1 MANSRHYYKGIQI
14 EEPEGWQNM
23 EVTITFGDGRTEI
36 SINNDNLVFKGD
48 DAKKIIDDF
57 AINGYFEAREYR
69 IEIGELLNPALTYN
83 GILNPSKSPTFIDCN
98 QIQIPL
104 ERKQGNDWLIEVAE
118 SFSYRFLASS
128 DYNGRGSISDS
139 DYIKVPY
146 IINYIPDGMQL
157 LFLAISTFMLTKE
170 LVESVKSVAT
180 QTVDLIKQVVPNVG
194 TSVGLGAGVVTSW
207 SIGQV
212 VGAIVNLAVTIAY
225 TVGIIVGLVELT
237 KQIIEQLAPVKRFH
251 KGMSIK
257 SLVVKSC
264 EYLGLTYKST
274 LIDELDKSSNRW
286 VVIPRKFHKGG
297 VPSTGILFSEFKE
310 TGVPDSGDGIDNFG
324 QLINVL
330 KTTFNGDFIIEDGVF
345 QFERWDYW
353 KDKGTYTIPNTF
365 VDQEKLLN
373 PHKKN
378 TDSLKS
384 NYVISWETDLED
396 KNTLDVKDG
405 LVYQV
410 ITTQKTISNPDLST
424 LKGLENVNVP
434 FSMAVRKDKLT
445 AIEEVLKVF
454 LQAADFLS
462 GQLDQPNSFAAQFSA
477 RIGSMH
483 LSSHK
488 ITKPKMVIMSGASLA
503 KDQRQKM
510 SASRLWS
517 DYHYINSFVTQSDG
531 SNNQQLI
538 YEEQKIDFCFENF
551 VSLGDNPYQ
560 KTEDGRDAKI
570 KEIVWN
576 YESNTAVITYNV
588 FSVYDNNLK
597 ETFLD

>member
-1 MANSRHYYKGIQI
+1 MANSRHYYKEQQI
-14 EEPEGWQNM
+14 EEPEGWQGI

-36 SINNDNLVFKGD
+36 SINKDNLVFKGD

-57 AINGYFEAREYR
+57 DNNGYFEGREYR
-69 IEIGELLNPALTYN
+69 IEIGELLDPALTFN
-83 GILNPSKSPTFIDCN
+83 GILNPSKNPIFIDCN

-104 ERKQGNDWLIEVAE
+104 ERKQGNDWLLESAE
-118 SFSYRFLASS
+118 SISYRFLADSS
-128 DYNGRGSISDS
+128 YNDRGSISDS
-139 DYIKVPY
+139 DYVRVPY

-170 LVESVKSVAT
+170 LVESVKSIAT
-180 QTVDLIKQVVPNVG
+180 QVVDLVKQVVPNVG

-212 VGAIVNLAVTIAY
+212 VGAIINLAVTVAY
-225 TVGIIVGLVELT
+225 AVGMIVGLVELT

-251 KGMSIK
+251 LGMSIK

-264 EYLGLTYKST
+264 EYLGLEYKST
-274 LIDELDKSSNRW
+274 LLDALDTSAESW
-286 VVIPRKFHKGG
+286 TIIPKKFHKGG
-297 VPSTGILFSEFKE
+297 IPPTGLLFAEFKE

-324 QLINVL
+324 QLLGVL
-330 KTTFNGDFIIEDGVF
+330 KRTFNADFIIENDVF

-353 KDKGTYTIPNTF
+353 KDKGTYTIPSTF
-365 VDQEKLLN
+365 IDQDNYRN

-384 NYVISWETDLED
+384 NYVIGWETDIED
-396 KNTLDVKDG
+396 KNTLDNKNG

-410 ITTQKTISNPDLST
+410 ITTQKAIANPDLST

-488 ITKPKMVIMSGASLA
+488 TTKPKMVVMAGATLA
-503 KDQRQKM
+503 KNQRQIM
-510 SASRLWS
+510 AASKLWS

-531 SNNQQLI
+531 SNNQQFI
-538 YEEQKIDFCFENF
+538 YEEQKIPFCFENF
-551 VSLGDNPYQ
+551 VSLGGNPYQ
-560 KTEDGRDAKI
+560 NTENGESAKI

-576 YESNTAVITYNV
+576 YEANTATISYNV
-588 FSVYDNNLK
+588 FRVYDDNLK